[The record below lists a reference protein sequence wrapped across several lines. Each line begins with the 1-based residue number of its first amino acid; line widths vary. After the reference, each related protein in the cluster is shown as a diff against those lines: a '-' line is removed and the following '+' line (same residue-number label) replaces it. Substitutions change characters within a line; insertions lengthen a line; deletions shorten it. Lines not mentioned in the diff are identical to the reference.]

1 MSNLLQGL
9 NDIQYDAVTDIEGH
23 KLILAGAGSG
33 KTKVVTTKI
42 AYLIDNGVSPFSILG
57 FTFTNKAANEM
68 KDRID
73 RLVSFNVDKMWIGTF
88 HSICVRILR
97 HNIAKIGYSQNFTIL
112 DTSDQKTV
120 YKEIIKEFNFDEKI
134 YTPKSLQS
142 EISNLKNSYISPEE
156 YEKSIYTPRDK
167 AISRIYYRY
176 NEKLKHNNSV
186 DFDDLILLTVK
197 LLTDN
202 IDIME
207 YYHDRFKYIFVD
219 EFQDT
224 NNIQYELIKLLTGP
238 DSFLNVVG
246 DSDQSI
252 YKFRGANIENILNF
266 NKDFKNSRQIILNEN
281 YRSTKN
287 ILKTA
292 NNVIENND
300 NRIKKEQW
308 TGNKEGDKPLFFTA
322 DSSREEAEFVSN
334 KIEEYIQNGINP
346 SEIAILYRSNYL
358 SRSFEESLMR
368 KNISYK
374 VVGGIKFYERAEIK
388 DLIAYLRLISN
399 SNDDI
404 SFLRVV
410 NSPKRGI
417 GNATIE
423 KLNYVSNEMNLSLF
437 ESINYLRTFN
447 ILGNTAINK
456 LEDFRDLINSLKVD
470 RDNMNIEILLRSI
483 IDKTEYI
490 ELLES
495 QKTLESKSRIEN
507 IEEFIGSII
516 TYEENNESNLEAYL
530 SDISLLSD
538 VDKTEELDNS
548 ITLITVHSAKGL
560 EYQVVFLV
568 GLSEGIFPSSFVESD
583 EDLEEERRLMYVAI
597 TRAKENLHLTRAI
610 NVDKFGKSTIQ
621 IESSFIQEMGDS
633 IEIIENEKKKFFNPR
648 ESSFTKFN
656 NYNNFRNGNSYRK
669 AEEPVVINK
678 NNNIYKEGQEVS
690 HEKWGRGT
698 VTKVDNSANDTI
710 ITVVFND
717 GNRKTLMA
725 DLAPMEVISE

>member
-9 NDIQYDAVTDIEGH
+9 NDIQYDAVADVEGH

-68 KDRID
+68 KERID
-73 RLVSFNVDKMWIGTF
+73 GLVSFNVDKMWIGTF

-97 HNIAKIGYSQNFTIL
+97 HNIDRIGYSKNFTIL
-112 DTSDQKTV
+112 DTSDQRTL

-142 EISNLKNSYISPEE
+142 EISNLKNSNISPVE

-167 AISRIYYRY
+167 AISRIYYKY
-176 NEKLKHNNSV
+176 NEKLKNNNSV

-197 LLTDN
+197 LLRDN
-202 IDIME
+202 IDIRE

-266 NKDFKNSRQIILNEN
+266 NKDFKDSRQIILNEN

-300 NRIKKEQW
+300 NRIKKELW
-308 TGNKEGDKPLFFTA
+308 TENKDGEKPQFFTA

-334 KIEEYIQNGINP
+334 KIEEYLQKGINP

-358 SRSFEESLMR
+358 SRSFEESLMS

-437 ESINYLRTFN
+437 DSINYLRTFN

-456 LEDFRDLINSLKVD
+456 LEDFRELINSLKVD
-470 RDNMNIEILLRSI
+470 KENMNIENLLRSI
-483 IDKTEYI
+483 IEKTEYI

-507 IEEFIGSII
+507 IEEFVGSII
-516 TYEENNESNLEAYL
+516 TYEENNESNLESYL

-621 IESSFIQEMGDS
+621 IESSFIEEMRDS

-648 ESSFTKFN
+648 ESSSNKFN
-656 NYNNFRNGNSYRK
+656 SYNNFRNGNSYRK
-669 AEEPVVINK
+669 IVEPVVINK
-678 NNNIYKEGQEVS
+678 NNNIYKEGQQVS

-717 GNRKTLMA
+717 GNVKTLMA

>member
-9 NDIQYDAVTDIEGH
+9 NDIQYDAVADVEGH

-68 KDRID
+68 KERID
-73 RLVSFNVDKMWIGTF
+73 GLVSFNVDKMWIGTF

-97 HNIAKIGYSQNFTIL
+97 HNIDRIGYSQNFTIL
-112 DTSDQKTV
+112 DTSDQRTL

-142 EISNLKNSYISPEE
+142 EISNLKNSNISPVE

-167 AISRIYYRY
+167 AISSIYYRY
-176 NEKLKHNNSV
+176 NEKLKNNNSV

-197 LLTDN
+197 LLRDN
-202 IDIME
+202 IDIRE

-292 NNVIENND
+292 NNVIQNND
-300 NRIKKEQW
+300 NRIKKELW
-308 TGNKEGDKPLFFTA
+308 TGNKDGEKPQFFTA

-334 KIEEYIQNGINP
+334 KIEEYLQKGINP

-404 SFLRVV
+404 SFLRVA

-437 ESINYLRTFN
+437 DSINYLRTFN

-456 LEDFRDLINSLKVD
+456 LEDFRELINSLKVD
-470 RDNMNIEILLRSI
+470 RENMNIENLLRSI

-621 IESSFIQEMGDS
+621 IESSFIEEMRDS

-648 ESSFTKFN
+648 ESSYNKYKS
-656 NYNNFRNGNSYRK
+656 YNNFRNGNSYRK
-669 AEEPVVINK
+669 IEEPVVINK

-698 VTKVDNSANDTI
+698 VTKVDNSANDII
-710 ITVVFND
+710 ITVIFND
-717 GNRKTLMA
+717 GNIKTLMA